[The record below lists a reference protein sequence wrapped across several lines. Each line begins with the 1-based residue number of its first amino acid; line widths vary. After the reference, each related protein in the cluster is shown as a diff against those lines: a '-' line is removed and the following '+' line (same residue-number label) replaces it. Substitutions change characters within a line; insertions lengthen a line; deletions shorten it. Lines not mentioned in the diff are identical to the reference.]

1 MYLSRVILNRQVNKY
16 KLAKAFQNSYYEHQ
30 MIWKLFDN
38 DPDAKRDFLYRQNTE
53 HGQIKYYILSK
64 RIPKDK
70 ENIWFIETKTYD
82 PKLFKEQRLFFI
94 LKANPVVM
102 LKTSNGKRQRHDIVM
117 HAKKLNSR
125 QSSFQELIQGSCT
138 KWLEKRSSQYGF
150 TLKAVHVHGY
160 RQHVISSKGRKISYS
175 TVDFKG
181 DLIVNDPLS
190 FKNALFSGIGKSRS
204 FGCGLL
210 MVKK

>member
-1 MYLSRVILNRQVNKY
+1 MYLSRMILNNRINKY
-16 KLAKAFQNSYYEHQ
+16 KLVKALNNSYYEHQ

-38 DPDAKRDFLYRQNTE
+38 DPDAKRDFLYRQVFE

-70 ENIWFIETKTYD
+70 ENIWSMDTKNYD
-82 PKLFKEQRLFFI
+82 PNLFKGQRLFFI
-94 LKANPVVM
+94 LRANPVVI
-102 LKTSNGKRQRHDIVM
+102 LKRMDGKRQRHDVVM
-117 HAKKLNSR
+117 HTKKLNSK
-125 QSSFQELIQGSCT
+125 QGSFQELIQDSCIR
-138 KWLEKRSSQYGF
+138 WLEKRSSQYGF
-150 TLKAVHVHGY
+150 RLNAVCVHGY
-160 RQHVISSKGRKISYS
+160 RQHVVFSKGRKISYS

-181 DLIVNDPLS
+181 DLMVNDPLS
-190 FKNALFSGIGKSRS
+190 FKNILFSGIGKSRS